1 MFNRKKI
8 FISGGT
14 GSFGTRFINNI
25 LKKFNVSKIII
36 FSRDEAKQFKMQS
49 KLEKFNDVIKY
60 VLGDIRD
67 LERLNEAMT
76 GVDYVLHAAAL
87 KQVPAAEYN
96 PSEFIKTNI
105 LGTENIIKASINAK
119 VKKSIMLS
127 TDKASNPINLYGAT
141 KLVADKLFISANFK
155 DGNKSSKFSVVR
167 YGNVAGSRGSIYPF
181 FLSCLNKKYF
191 PITHKNMT
199 RFWITLD
206 QSCDFVLKN
215 FKRMHGGEVFV
226 PKIPSIY
233 ITDLA
238 DSINPK
244 FKKKIIGIRPGE
256 KLNEIMF
263 SYDDSRNAIEYDD
276 HYVLFPSTLKPNVS
290 KKYLINKISEKGKF
304 LKNFFEYNSST
315 NKSFLN
321 IDQIKKIN
329 KNIEITDDI

>member
-1 MFNRKKI
+1 
-8 FISGGT
+8 
-14 GSFGTRFINNI
+14 
-25 LKKFNVSKIII
+25 
-36 FSRDEAKQFKMQS
+36 MQS
-49 KLEKFNDVIKY
+49 KLENYNNVIKY

-67 LERLNEAMT
+67 LERLKEAIT
-76 GVDYVLHAAAL
+76 DVDYVLHAAAL

-141 KLVADKLFISANFK
+141 KLVADKLFISANFS
-155 DGNKSSKFSVVR
+155 DNNKTTKFSVVR

-181 FLSCLNKKYF
+181 FLNCLNKKFF
-191 PITHKNMT
+191 PITHQDMT

-215 FKRMHGGEVFV
+215 FRRMQGGEVFV
-226 PKIPSIY
+226 PKIPSIF

-244 FKKKIIGIRPGE
+244 LEKKIIGIRPGE

-263 SYDDSRNAIEYDD
+263 SYDDSRNAIEFKD
-276 HYVLFPSTLKPNVS
+276 HYVLFPSTSNVKIS
-290 KKYLINKISEKGKF
+290 KKYLKNKIGEKGKI
-304 LKNFFEYNSST
+304 LKKYFEYNSST
-315 NKSFLN
+315 NKFFLN
-321 IDQIKKIN
+321 TEQIKKIN
-329 KNIEITDDI
+329 KNIKVIEDI